1 MKVDVKTY
9 KIVCDCCGRTFI
21 SANDE
26 VCYVDY
32 PDGIT
37 DMCRDSDWLITADD
51 HHYCPY
57 CHQLDDCD
65 CWETKDGKL
74 YAYDGEP
81 INNGLVKGI

>member
-9 KIVCDCCGRTFI
+9 KIVCDGCGRTFT

-37 DMCRDSDWLITADD
+37 DMCRDSDWLITA
-51 HHYCPY
+51 PTATSSTIVTAGKQRTVNSMPTMEN
-57 CHQLDDCD
+57 QLITD
-65 CWETKDGKL
+65 L
-74 YAYDGEP
+74 
-81 INNGLVKGI
+81 